1 MESNKTY
8 LVTNRSASI
17 LVYSIPEMNIYRE
30 YQAGETKKVSH
41 EEIEKLS
48 YQTGGDILIT
58 QYLLIQDS
66 EAIAELGVHTEPEYF
81 MTEKEV
87 TDLIKNGSMD
97 AWLDFFD
104 FATEGGIDLIKKL
117 SVTVPLTD
125 TEKRK
130 VLKAKTGF
138 DVDAA
143 IRHTTEDTEDI
154 NNIKEAPARRR
165 TAPVAESAPE
175 QPVRRTEV
183 PQRKVVKKG

>member
-41 EEIEKLS
+41 EEIERLS

-87 TDLIKNGSMD
+87 IDLIKNGSMD

-154 NNIKEAPARRR
+154 NNIKEAPVRRR
-165 TAPVAESAPE
+165 TAPVAEAAPE

>member
-41 EEIEKLS
+41 EEIERLS

-66 EAIAELGVHTEPEYF
+66 EAIADLGVHTEPEYF

-87 TDLIKNGSMD
+87 VDLIKNGSMD

-154 NNIKEAPARRR
+154 NNIKDAPVRRR
-165 TAPVAESAPE
+165 TAPVAETAPE

>member
-41 EEIEKLS
+41 EEIERLS

-66 EAIAELGVHTEPEYF
+66 EAIADLGVHTEPEYF

-87 TDLIKNGSMD
+87 IDLIKNGTMD

-154 NNIKEAPARRR
+154 NNIKDAPVRRR
-165 TAPVAESAPE
+165 TAPVAETAPE
-175 QPVRRTEV
+175 QPVRRTEA